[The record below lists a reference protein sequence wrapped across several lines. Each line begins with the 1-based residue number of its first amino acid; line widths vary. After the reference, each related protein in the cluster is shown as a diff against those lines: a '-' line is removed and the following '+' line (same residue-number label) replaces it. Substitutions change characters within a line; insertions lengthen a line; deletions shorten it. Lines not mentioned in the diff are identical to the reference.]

1 MLDALAEF
9 GAAYWR
15 DVLEVLILSGILYLG
30 YSYFRE
36 TRGVHVLILLAGAM
50 ISLTLLAQLADLAV
64 VGWMVRWLSAFLL
77 IAMVIIFQPELRR
90 ALAEIGSHRFFSLT
104 KQKAEFVERMDEVV
118 RKLSAKRY
126 GALFA
131 IERRIDLDQYL
142 ETGVVIDGEFS
153 NELILTIFHPK
164 TALHDGGMIVR
175 QDNIEGAGCVFPIS
189 QREMMDRSIGLRHRA
204 GMGITEETDAIAV
217 VVSEETGNVSIC
229 HKGQIE
235 RDLDSEEFKQRL
247 AELLILDREKKD
259 EDSTEST
266 TPKRDGSATSKLQS

>member
-1 MLDALAEF
+1 MLDTLLDFALNH
-9 GAAYWR
+9 WR
-15 DVLEVLILSGILYLG
+15 DALEILILTGILYLG

-36 TRGVHVLILLAGAM
+36 TRGVHVIILLATAM
-50 ISLTLLAQLADLAV
+50 IALTLVAQLGELPV

-90 ALAEIGSHRFFSLT
+90 ALAEIGSHQFFSLT
-104 KQKAEFVERMDEVV
+104 EQKAELVERLDEVT

-131 IERRIDLDQYL
+131 IERRIDLNQYL

-153 NELILTIFHPK
+153 NELILTIFHHK

-175 QDNIEGAGCVFPIS
+175 KDNIEGAGCVFPVS

-204 GMGITEETDAIAV
+204 GMGITEETDAIAI
-217 VVSEETGNVSIC
+217 VVSEETGNISIC

-235 RDLDSEEFKQRL
+235 RDLDSEEFKARL
-247 AELLILDREKKD
+247 AELLTLEREKK
-259 EDSTEST
+259 EDDSPEST
-266 TPKRDGSATSKLQS
+266 TTKRDGSATSKLQS